1 MSLYGSAPLSVRISS
16 HVPWPI
22 EDTLSTFLNSSLSRD
37 KWNGNL
43 LGRKWLAV
51 THVVSVDETTM
62 AATIEEVCFE
72 VNSSWKDH
80 WAALCNTSM
89 THSSVNQHNK
99 PWFCEILRD
108 TFRDGCQCLR
118 TSVDYLIFLITLQ
131 VFKCARYKHKS
142 CSEKSDC
149 SARGLC
155 ISG

>member
-1 MSLYGSAPLSVRISS
+1 MKGFSGIPRTVIKHFWFFCVILWKCTPKRANKLS

-22 EDTLSTFLNSSLSRD
+22 EDPLSTFLNSSLSRDEIYRAMKSKHRAISGKLSRD

-43 LGRKWLAV
+43 LGRTWSV
-51 THVVSVDETTM
+51 THVVSV
-62 AATIEEVCFE
+62 AATVEEVCFE

-89 THSSVNQHNK
+89 THSSVNQYNK

-108 TFRDGCQCLR
+108 T
-118 TSVDYLIFLITLQ
+118 
-131 VFKCARYKHKS
+131 
-142 CSEKSDC
+142 CSG
-149 SARGLC
+149 RGLS